1 MSKMQNAV
9 SGSSGEKEMDLVP
22 PVVFLMG
29 PTASGKTGLS
39 LALAEHLP
47 VEIISVDSAQ
57 VYRGMD
63 IGSAKPDAATLAR
76 VPHHLIDL
84 LDPSEAYSAARFR
97 DDALPLIE
105 AIRGRGR
112 IPLLVGGTML
122 YYRALQYGLSDLP
135 AADPEVRERLEAWAA
150 RDGLAALHA
159 SLAEKD
165 PATAARLH
173 PNDQQR
179 IQRALEIIEISGVTP
194 TEFYAQAKTTELS
207 GRLVKIGLNPA
218 SREILHER
226 IALRFHQMM
235 DEGFLDEVARLKARG
250 DLNIELPSIR
260 AVGYRQ
266 LWEHLDGRDSLAE
279 AVERGIAATRQFAKR
294 QITWLRS
301 ETAVQW
307 LDPASENLLK
317 EALHLLK

>member
-1 MSKMQNAV
+1 
-9 SGSSGEKEMDLVP
+9 
-22 PVVFLMG
+22 MG

-57 VYRGMD
+57 VYRQLD
-63 IGSAKPDAATLAR
+63 IGSAKPDAATRAR

-97 DDALPLIE
+97 DDALSLI
-105 AIRGRGR
+105 ARIRARGNM
-112 IPLLVGGTML
+112 PLLVGGTML

-135 AADPEVRERLEAWAA
+135 EADPALRARIEARAA
-150 RDGLAALHA
+150 AEGWPALHA
-159 SLAEKD
+159 ALAAMD

-179 IQRALEIIEISGVTP
+179 IQRALEIIELSGVTP
-194 TEFYAQAKTTELS
+194 TELYARERHAGLP
-207 GRLVKIGLNPA
+207 GRLIKIGLNPA
-218 SREILHER
+218 SREELHR
-226 IALRFHQMM
+226 LIGLRFHQMM
-235 DEGFLDEVARLKARG
+235 AQGFLEEVARLKARG
-250 DLNIELPSIR
+250 DLSAELPSIR

-266 LWEHLDGRDSLAE
+266 LWEHLDGRDGLPA
-279 AVERGIAATRQFAKR
+279 AIERGIAATRQFAKR

-301 ETAVQW
+301 ETGVQW
-307 LDPASENLLK
+307 LDPASKNLLK
-317 EALHLLK
+317 EALQLLK

>member
-1 MSKMQNAV
+1 MNPN
-9 SGSSGEKEMDLVP
+9 GDI
-22 PVVFLMG
+22 PVVFLFG

-63 IGSAKPDAATLAR
+63 IGSAKPDAATRAR
-76 VPHHLIDL
+76 VPHHLVDL
-84 LDPSEAYSAARFR
+84 LDPAEAYSAARFR

-122 YYRALQYGLSDLP
+122 YYRALEYGLSDLP
-135 AADPEVRERLEAWAA
+135 AADPEVRQRLEAWAA
-150 RDGLAALHA
+150 RDGLPALHA
-159 SLAEKD
+159 ALAEKD
-165 PATAARLH
+165 PAAAARLH

-179 IQRALEIIEISGVTP
+179 IQRALEIIELSGITP
-194 TEFYAQAKTTELS
+194 SEFYARAKTDGVP
-207 GRLVKIGLNPA
+207 GRLIKIGLNPA
-218 SREILHER
+218 SREELHER

-235 DEGFLDEVARLKARG
+235 DEGFLAEVARLKARA

-266 LWEHLDGRDSLAE
+266 LWEHLDGRDSLPE

-307 LDPASENLLK
+307 LDPASKNLLK

>member
-1 MSKMQNAV
+1 
-9 SGSSGEKEMDLVP
+9 
-22 PVVFLMG
+22 MG

-39 LALAEHLP
+39 LTLAEHLP

-97 DDALPLIE
+97 DDALLLIA
-105 AIRGRGR
+105 AIRERGN

-135 AADPEVRERLEAWAA
+135 AADPALRTRIEARASA
-150 RDGLAALHA
+150 DGWPALHA
-159 SLAEKD
+159 ELTVKD
-165 PATAARLH
+165 PVTAARLH

-179 IQRALEIIEISGVTP
+179 IQRALEIIELSGRSP
-194 TEFYAQAKTTELS
+194 TEFYAQAKTEGLA
-207 GRLVKIGLNPA
+207 GKLIKIGLNPA
-218 SREILHER
+218 SREELHER

-235 DEGFLDEVARLKARG
+235 REGFLEEVARLKARG
-250 DLNIELPSIR
+250 DLNVELPSIR

-266 LWEHLDGRDSLAE
+266 LWEHLEGRDSLENAT
-279 AVERGIAATRQFAKR
+279 ERGIAATRQFAKR

-307 LDPASENLLK
+307 LDPASDNLLND
-317 EALHLLK
+317 ALQLLK

>member
-1 MSKMQNAV
+1 MGV
-9 SGSSGEKEMDLVP
+9 TGSDI

-39 LALAEHLP
+39 LAMAEHLP

-63 IGSAKPDAATLAR
+63 IGSAKPDAATQAQ
-76 VPHHLIDL
+76 VPHHLLDL
-84 LDPSEAYSAARFR
+84 LDPSEVYSAARFR
-97 DDALPLIE
+97 DDALLLID

-135 AADPEVRERLEAWAA
+135 AADPEVRERLDAWAA
-150 RDGLAALHA
+150 RDGLSALHA
-159 SLAEKD
+159 ALAEKD

-179 IQRALEIIEISGVTP
+179 IQRALEIIELSGVTP
-194 TEFYAQAKTTELS
+194 TQFYAEAKTAGVP

-218 SREILHER
+218 SREELHRR

-235 DEGFLDEVARLKARG
+235 EYGFLAEVESLRARG
-250 DLNIELPSIR
+250 DLNIELPSMR

-266 LWEHLDGRDSLAE
+266 LWEHLDGRDSLPE

-307 LDPASENLLK
+307 LDPASENLLD
-317 EALHLLK
+317 EALLLLK

>member
-1 MSKMQNAV
+1 
-9 SGSSGEKEMDLVP
+9 
-22 PVVFLMG
+22 MG

-97 DDALPLIE
+97 DDALPLI
-105 AIRGRGR
+105 ASIRERGK

-135 AADPEVRERLEAWAA
+135 AADPEVRARIEARAA
-150 RDGLAALHA
+150 AEGWPALHA
-159 SLAEKD
+159 ELAGKD

-179 IQRALEIIEISGVTP
+179 IQRALEIIELSGITP
-194 TEFYAQAKTTELS
+194 TQFYAQAKTEGVPGKLI
-207 GRLVKIGLNPA
+207 KIGLNPA
-218 SREILHER
+218 SREELHER

-235 DEGFLDEVARLKARG
+235 REGFLEEVARLKARG
-250 DLNIELPSIR
+250 DLNVELPSIR

-279 AVERGIAATRQFAKR
+279 ATERGIAATRQFAKR

-307 LDPASENLLK
+307 LDPASDNLLK
-317 EALHLLK
+317 DALQLLK